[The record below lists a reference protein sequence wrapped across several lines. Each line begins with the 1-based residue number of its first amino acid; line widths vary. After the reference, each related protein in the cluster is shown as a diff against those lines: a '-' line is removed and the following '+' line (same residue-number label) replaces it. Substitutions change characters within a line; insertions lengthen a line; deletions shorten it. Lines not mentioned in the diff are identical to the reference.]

1 YNDSVMAYNNAREMF
16 PANLVAGLFQFAA
29 ASLFEVTR
37 GEEREG
43 VKVQF

>member
-1 YNDSVMAYNNAREMF
+1 MAYNNSREMF